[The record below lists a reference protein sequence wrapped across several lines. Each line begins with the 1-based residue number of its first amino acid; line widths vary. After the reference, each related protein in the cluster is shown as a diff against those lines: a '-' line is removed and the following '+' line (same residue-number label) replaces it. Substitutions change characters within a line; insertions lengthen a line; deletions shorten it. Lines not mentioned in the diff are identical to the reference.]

1 MNSLR
6 DNFKPAGY
14 ILALAGCF
22 ASGIALSQA
31 SDGMARI
38 SDVQIEKI
46 NTAVAADTKRLETI
60 FKDIHQNPELGFME
74 VRTAGIIA
82 EELTNLGFD
91 IQTGIGETGV
101 VGVFRNGQ
109 GPTVMYR
116 ADMDA
121 NAFEEASG
129 LS

>member
-1 MNSLR
+1 MACFPR
-6 DNFKPAGY
+6 
-14 ILALAGCF
+14 ILAEPQTFDC
-22 ASGIALSQA
+22 LSDA
-31 SDGMARI
+31 HFWPKA
-38 SDVQIEKI
+38 
-46 NTAVAADTKRLETI
+46 AVAADTKRLETI